1 MSRWSLN
8 GSDSN
13 INFSSSLG
21 LGHCD
26 LTRKISGE
34 VTTKILYR
42 DLKKFTQHTVGGVG
56 GGSEG
61 ADNG

>member
-1 MSRWSLN
+1 MARTRTSISVHRLA
-8 GSDSN
+8 
-13 INFSSSLG
+13 